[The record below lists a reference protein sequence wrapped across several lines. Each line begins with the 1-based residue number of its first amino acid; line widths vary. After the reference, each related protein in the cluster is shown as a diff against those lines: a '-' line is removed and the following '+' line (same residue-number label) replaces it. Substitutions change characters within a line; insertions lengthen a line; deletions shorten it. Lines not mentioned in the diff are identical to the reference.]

1 MPLVSWSMLLAAF
14 ALLGASACSGESDAA
29 SPTDA
34 LQADAL
40 QTDENGQ
47 PLPTGAVDCAN
58 DARLGNY
65 VDVDT
70 MGELGV
76 LSFRLEQADGGTV
89 AVVGHAQLDA
99 QLPHHGGARG
109 TNTFQLQIHDTAGTP
124 MVGELRVEL
133 RMPDH
138 GHGTSVRPRISAGP
152 DGQYTI
158 EQLYLFM
165 PGVWRIGLDAR
176 DAGATIDRKALF
188 FCIEG

>member
-76 LSFRLEQADGGTV
+76 LSFRLEQVMPA
-89 AVVGHAQLDA
+89 
-99 QLPHHGGARG
+99 PPARG